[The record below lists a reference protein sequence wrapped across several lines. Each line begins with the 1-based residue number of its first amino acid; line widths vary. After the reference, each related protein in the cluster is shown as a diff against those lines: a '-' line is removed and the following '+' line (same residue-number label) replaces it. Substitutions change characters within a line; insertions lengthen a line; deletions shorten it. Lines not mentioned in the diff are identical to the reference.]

1 MTTKRQIVEE
11 IFKLTESQE
20 NQKKLK
26 GNYYWMKFLG
36 LNLDYTQKKYSM
48 VVDINKFSMYE
59 YIFAL
64 NDIKRVLEK

>member
-26 GNYYWMKFLG
+26 ENYYWMKFLG
-36 LNLDYTQKKYSM
+36 LNPDYTQKKYSM
-48 VVDINKFSMYE
+48 AVNVNKFSMYE